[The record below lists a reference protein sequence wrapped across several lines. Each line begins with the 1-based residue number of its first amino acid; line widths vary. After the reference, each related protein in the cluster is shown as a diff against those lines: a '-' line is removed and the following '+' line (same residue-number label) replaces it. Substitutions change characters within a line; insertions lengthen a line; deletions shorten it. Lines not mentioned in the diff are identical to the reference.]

1 MGDRGAEFPD
11 LSQVSTSNLLRWIQ
25 LILSE
30 LTVRFAET
38 AAPDQPSSPRIPES
52 QGSWEVPSSP
62 GLRSLWRCGF
72 HCRWCDRPC
81 TRAEGHKHHSC
92 YEHRHR
98 R

>member
-62 GLRSLWRCGF
+62 GLRSPWRCGSPGRTF
-72 HCRWCDRPC
+72 DSFCKVL
-81 TRAEGHKHHSC
+81 EGQGL
-92 YEHRHR
+92 
-98 R
+98 

>member
-62 GLRSLWRCGF
+62 GL
-72 HCRWCDRPC
+72 PC